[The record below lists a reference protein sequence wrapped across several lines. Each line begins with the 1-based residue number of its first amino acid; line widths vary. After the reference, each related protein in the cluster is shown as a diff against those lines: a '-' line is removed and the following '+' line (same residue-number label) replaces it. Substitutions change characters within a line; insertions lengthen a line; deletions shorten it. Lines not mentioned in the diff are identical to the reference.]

1 MKCVAHDGLHR
12 VLADR
17 FDQPIALGRSLQFVD
32 RLVQVEFARGP
43 EFNTCPATQFESL
56 ECINAGG
63 DNRMAQRG
71 GHDVRPRNRHHASK
85 QASARSR
92 QRSLAGLVMNEAL
105 RKLLA
110 QQVEHRERSG
120 IVPPQGGSLRRGGWE
135 AIVAGRLAWF

>member
-1 MKCVAHDGLHR
+1 MKSVAHDGLHR

-17 FDQPIALGRSLQFVD
+17 FDQAALDRGVLQDVD
-32 RLVQVEFARGP
+32 RLVQVERAAFP
-43 EFNTCPATQFESL
+43 EQCTGLGAGDEDFER
-56 ECINAGG
+56 INAGG

-120 IVPPQGGSLRRGGWE
+120 IVPLQGGSLRRGGWE